1 MEAKNRK
8 KDIVT
13 DKKQSQIADIWFRL
27 KKNKPAMIGLFF
39 IVIIILVAI
48 FADFIADYD
57 TEVIAQYPLE
67 RLQAPSIEHWFGTDA
82 YGRDLFARIVHG
94 SRYSLMF
101 GVVCTSIAL
110 VGGGIIGAATAFF
123 GGKVDYIV
131 MRILDTIMCIPGML
145 LTLSLVSAFGAGLN
159 SLMIAISISSIP
171 GFSRVVRS
179 VVLSVVRMDYIEAA
193 RATGVGT
200 FRTIIM
206 HVLPNAIGLIIV
218 NATMSIAGL
227 IMSAAGLSF
236 IGMGI
241 QPPAPEWGAMLSE
254 AQTHMRTHPHVVLV
268 PGLAIV
274 LTALS
279 FNLLGDGLSEALDPR
294 MKD

>member
-1 MEAKNRK
+1 MEASK
-8 KDIVT
+8 KKKEIVF
-13 DKKQSQIADIWFRL
+13 DKKQSQLADIWFRL
-27 KKNKPAMIGLFF
+27 KKNKPAMVGLF
-39 IVIIILVAI
+39 VIITIVLIAL

-57 TEVIAQYPLE
+57 TKVIAQYPQE
-67 RLQAPSIEHWFGTDA
+67 RLQGPSLKHLFGTDA

-94 SRYSLMF
+94 ARYSLMF
-101 GVVCTSIAL
+101 GVVCTAIAL
-110 VGGGIIGAATAFF
+110 VGGGIIGATTAFF
-123 GGKVDYIV
+123 GGKVDYII

-145 LTLSLVSAFGAGLN
+145 LTLSLVAAFGAGLK
-159 SLMIAISISSIP
+159 SIMIAISISSIP
-171 GFSRVVRS
+171 GFARIVRS
-179 VVLSVVRMDYIEAA
+179 VVLTVVRMDYIEAA
-193 RATGVGT
+193 KATGVGT
-200 FRTIIM
+200 FRTILL
-206 HVLPNAIGLIIV
+206 HVLPNAIGIIIV

-227 IMSAAGLSF
+227 IMTAAGLSF

-254 AQTHMRTHPHVVLV
+254 AQNYMRLYPHMVLV

-274 LTALS
+274 ITALS